1 MAQWRL
7 CHPLYARYMM
17 KDYMKLPVLYMRG
30 GTSKGAYLY
39 APDLPTDPTERDAMI
54 LSLYGSPD
62 VRQIDGIGGADP
74 LTSKLAIVGPAS
86 VEGCDVDYTFA
97 YVGIDT
103 AVVDYEGNCGNIS
116 SGVGIFAMLRGLVE
130 PVEPITVVRIHN
142 TNTHKI
148 IEAHIP
154 VQDGLPV
161 VTGDFAI
168 DGVPGTGAQI
178 MLYFQSPSGS
188 KTGKLLPTGN
198 VRDTITLEVGN
209 VHTAKNNHRIDV
221 SFVDSATPSVF
232 VKAKDLGY
240 TGTEMP
246 SDIEADAE
254 GLLDILEDIRRTAA
268 VRMGLAT
275 SKENASPAIPKICMV
290 GTASTYT
297 DIQGRVIEG
306 ASIDIVART
315 KALQVIH
322 KAYAVTGG
330 IATATAALIP
340 GTIVNDVVSKAAKRT
355 KTVTLGHPSGT
366 FTFNIDIDTE
376 SLCVTKAG
384 VARTARPIMDGIAY
398 VKVGTY

>member
-1 MAQWRL
+1 M
-7 CHPLYARYMM
+7 
-17 KDYMKLPVLYMRG
+17 
-30 GTSKGAYLY
+30 
-39 APDLPTDPTERDAMI
+39 
-54 LSLYGSPD
+54 
-62 VRQIDGIGGADP
+62 
-74 LTSKLAIVGPAS
+74 AIVGPS
-86 VEGCDVDYTFA
+86 TVEACDVDYTFG
-97 YVGIDT
+97 YVGIPD

-116 SGVGIFAMLRGLVE
+116 SGVGIFAILRGLVE

-154 VQDGLPV
+154 VQDGVPV
-161 VTGDFAI
+161 VTGDFSI

-198 VRDTITLEVGN
+198 VRDTITLERGN
-209 VHTAKNNHRIDV
+209 AHIAKNNHTLDV

-232 VKAKDLGY
+232 VKAEDLGY

-246 SDIEADAE
+246 SEIEMDTE
-254 GLLDILEDIRRTAA
+254 GLLDILEDIRRTGA

-275 SKENASPAIPKICMV
+275 SKESASPAIPKVCMV

-297 DIQGRVIEG
+297 DIQGRVIEEG
-306 ASIDIVART
+306 SIDIVART
-315 KALQVIH
+315 KALSAIH

-340 GTIVNDVVSKAAKRT
+340 GTVVNDVVSEEAKRT

-376 SLCVTKAG
+376 RLSVAKAG

-398 VKVGTY
+398 VSIKK

>member
-1 MAQWRL
+1 
-7 CHPLYARYMM
+7 M
-17 KDYMKLPVLYMRG
+17 KECLQLPVLYIRG
-30 GTSKGAYLY
+30 GTSKGAYLL
-39 APDLPTDPTERDAMI
+39 ASDLPSNASERDQII

-62 VRQIDGIGGADP
+62 IRQIDGIGGADP
-74 LTSKLAIVGPAS
+74 LTSKVAIVGPS
-86 VEGCDVDYTFA
+86 TVEACDVDYTFG
-97 YVGIDT
+97 YVGITD

-116 SGVGIFAMLRGLVE
+116 SGVGIFAILRGLVE
-130 PVEPITVVRIHN
+130 PVEPMTVVRIHN

-161 VTGDFAI
+161 VAGDFSI

-198 VRDTITLEVGN
+198 VRDTISLEKGN
-209 VHTAKNNHRIDV
+209 AHTAKKDHILDV

-232 VKAKDLGY
+232 VKAEDLGY
-240 TGTEMP
+240 VGTEMP
-246 SDIEADAE
+246 SEIETDPE
-254 GLLDILEDIRRTAA
+254 ELLDILEDIRRTGA

-275 SKENASPAIPKICMV
+275 SKENASPAIPKVCMV

-297 DIQGRVIEG
+297 DIQGRVIEDT
-306 ASIDIVART
+306 SIDIVART
-315 KALQVIH
+315 KALSAIH

-340 GTIVNDVVSKAAKRT
+340 GTVVHDVVSEESKRT
-355 KTVTLGHPSGT
+355 KMVTLGHPSGT

-376 SLCVTKAG
+376 KLSVAKAG

-398 VKVGTY
+398 VTTKK

>member
-1 MAQWRL
+1 
-7 CHPLYARYMM
+7 
-17 KDYMKLPVLYMRG
+17 
-30 GTSKGAYLY
+30 
-39 APDLPTDPTERDAMI
+39 
-54 LSLYGSPD
+54 
-62 VRQIDGIGGADP
+62 
-74 LTSKLAIVGPAS
+74 
-86 VEGCDVDYTFA
+86 
-97 YVGIDT
+97 
-103 AVVDYEGNCGNIS
+103 
-116 SGVGIFAMLRGLVE
+116 MLRGLVE

-154 VQDGLPV
+154 VQDGLSV

-188 KTGKLLPTGN
+188 KTGELLPTGN
-198 VRDTITLEVGN
+198 ARDTITLEVGN
-209 VHTAKNNHRIDV
+209 AYTAKNNHRIDV
-221 SFVDSATPSVF
+221 SFVDSATPGVF
-232 VKAKDLGY
+232 VKAEDLGY
-240 TGTEMP
+240 TGIEMP
-246 SDIEADAE
+246 SDIETDKE
-254 GLLDILEDIRRTAA
+254 GLLAILEDIRRTAA

-275 SKENASPAIPKICMV
+275 SKDSASPAIPKVCMV
-290 GTASTYT
+290 GTSCTYT

-340 GTIVNDVVSKAAKRT
+340 GTVVNDVVSEEAKRT

-376 SLCVTKAG
+376 SLYVTKAG

-398 VKVGTY
+398 VKVGKY

>member
-1 MAQWRL
+1 
-7 CHPLYARYMM
+7 M
-17 KDYMKLPVLYMRG
+17 KECLQLPVLYIRG
-30 GTSKGAYLY
+30 GTSKGAYLL
-39 APDLPTDPTERDAMI
+39 ASDLPSNASERDQVI

-74 LTSKLAIVGPAS
+74 LTSKVAIVGPS
-86 VEGCDVDYTFA
+86 TVEACDVDYTFG
-97 YVGIDT
+97 YVGIPD

-116 SGVGIFAMLRGLVE
+116 SGVGIFAILRGLVE

-154 VQDGLPV
+154 VQDGVPV
-161 VTGDFAI
+161 VTGDFSI

-198 VRDTITLEVGN
+198 VRDTITLERGN
-209 VHTAKNNHRIDV
+209 AHIAKNNHTLDV

-232 VKAKDLGY
+232 VKAEDLGY

-246 SDIEADAE
+246 SEIEMDTE
-254 GLLDILEDIRRTAA
+254 GLLDILEDIRRTGA

-275 SKENASPAIPKICMV
+275 SKESASPAIPKVCMV

-297 DIQGRVIEG
+297 DIQGRVIEEG
-306 ASIDIVART
+306 SIDIVART
-315 KALQVIH
+315 KALSAIH

-340 GTIVNDVVSKAAKRT
+340 GTVVNDVVSEEAKRT

-376 SLCVTKAG
+376 RLSVAKAG

-398 VKVGTY
+398 VSIKK

>member
-1 MAQWRL
+1 
-7 CHPLYARYMM
+7 M
-17 KDYMKLPVLYMRG
+17 KESLQLPVLYIRG
-30 GTSKGAYLY
+30 GTSKGAYLL
-39 APDLPTDPTERDAMI
+39 ASDLPSNASDRDQII

-74 LTSKLAIVGPAS
+74 LTRKVAIVGPS
-86 VEGCDVDYTFA
+86 TVEACDVDYTFG
-97 YVGIDT
+97 YVGITD

-116 SGVGIFAMLRGLVE
+116 SGVGIFAILRGLVE
-130 PVEPITVVRIHN
+130 PVEPMTVVCIHN

-161 VTGDFAI
+161 VAGDFSI

-188 KTGKLLPTGN
+188 KTGRLLPTGN
-198 VRDTITLEVGN
+198 VRDTISLEKGN
-209 VHTAKNNHRIDV
+209 AHTAKNNHTLDV

-232 VKAKDLGY
+232 VKAEDLGY
-240 TGTEMP
+240 VGTEMP
-246 SDIEADAE
+246 SEIEADAE
-254 GLLDILEDIRRTAA
+254 GLLDILEDIRRTGAI
-268 VRMGLAT
+268 RMGLAT
-275 SKENASPAIPKICMV
+275 SKESASLAIPKVCMV

-297 DIQGRVIEG
+297 EIQGRVIEG
-306 ASIDIVART
+306 TSIDIVART
-315 KALQVIH
+315 KALSAIH

-340 GTIVNDVVSKAAKRT
+340 GTVVNDVVSEESKRT

-376 SLCVTKAG
+376 RLSVAKAG

-398 VKVGTY
+398 ITIKK

>member
-1 MAQWRL
+1 
-7 CHPLYARYMM
+7 M
-17 KDYMKLPVLYMRG
+17 KECLQLPVLYIRG
-30 GTSKGAYLY
+30 GTSKGAYLL
-39 APDLPTDPTERDAMI
+39 ASDLPSNASDRDQII

-74 LTSKLAIVGPAS
+74 LTSKVAIVGPS
-86 VEGCDVDYTFA
+86 TVEACDVDYIFG
-97 YVGIDT
+97 YVGITD

-116 SGVGIFAMLRGLVE
+116 SGVGIFAILRGLVE
-130 PVEPITVVRIHN
+130 PVEPMTVVRIHN

-161 VTGDFAI
+161 VAGDFSI

-198 VRDTITLEVGN
+198 VRDTISLEKGN
-209 VHTAKNNHRIDV
+209 AHTAKNNHTLDV

-232 VKAKDLGY
+232 VKAEDLGY
-240 TGTEMP
+240 VGTEMP
-246 SDIEADAE
+246 SEIEADAE
-254 GLLDILEDIRRTAA
+254 GLLDILEDIRRTGA

-275 SKENASPAIPKICMV
+275 SKESASPAIPKVCMV

-297 DIQGRVIEG
+297 EIQGRVIEG

-315 KALQVIH
+315 KALSAIH

-340 GTIVNDVVSKAAKRT
+340 GTVVNDVVSEESKRT

-376 SLCVTKAG
+376 RLSVAKAG

-398 VKVGTY
+398 ITIKK

>member
-1 MAQWRL
+1 
-7 CHPLYARYMM
+7 M
-17 KDYMKLPVLYMRG
+17 KECLQLPVLYIRG
-30 GTSKGAYLY
+30 GTSKGAYLL
-39 APDLPTDPTERDAMI
+39 ASDLPSNASERDQVI

-74 LTSKLAIVGPAS
+74 LTSKVAIVGPS
-86 VEGCDVDYTFA
+86 TVEACDVDYTFG
-97 YVGIDT
+97 YVGIPD

-116 SGVGIFAMLRGLVE
+116 SGVGIFAILRGLVE

-154 VQDGLPV
+154 VQDGVPV
-161 VTGDFAI
+161 VTGEFSI

-198 VRDTITLEVGN
+198 VRDTITLERGN
-209 VHTAKNNHRIDV
+209 AHIAKNNHTLDV

-232 VKAKDLGY
+232 VKAEDLGY

-246 SDIEADAE
+246 SEIEMDTE
-254 GLLDILEDIRRTAA
+254 GLLDILEDIRRTGA

-275 SKENASPAIPKICMV
+275 SKESASPAIPKVCMV

-297 DIQGRVIEG
+297 DIQGRVIEEG
-306 ASIDIVART
+306 SIDIVART
-315 KALQVIH
+315 KALSAIH

-340 GTIVNDVVSKAAKRT
+340 GTVVNDVVSEEAKRT

-376 SLCVTKAG
+376 RLSVAKAG

-398 VKVGTY
+398 VSIKK

>member
-1 MAQWRL
+1 
-7 CHPLYARYMM
+7 MM
-17 KDYMKLPVLYMRG
+17 KECLQLPVLYIRG
-30 GTSKGAYLY
+30 GTSKGAYLL
-39 APDLPTDPTERDAMI
+39 ASDLPSNASERDQVI

-74 LTSKLAIVGPAS
+74 LTSKVAIVGPS
-86 VEGCDVDYTFA
+86 TVEACDVDYTFG
-97 YVGIDT
+97 YVGIPD

-116 SGVGIFAMLRGLVE
+116 SGVGIFAILRGLVE

-154 VQDGLPV
+154 VQDGVPV
-161 VTGDFAI
+161 VTGDFSI

-198 VRDTITLEVGN
+198 VRDTITLERGN
-209 VHTAKNNHRIDV
+209 AHIAKNNHTLDV

-232 VKAKDLGY
+232 VKAEDLGY

-246 SDIEADAE
+246 SEIEMDTE
-254 GLLDILEDIRRTAA
+254 GLLDILEDIRRTGA

-275 SKENASPAIPKICMV
+275 SKESASPAIPKVCMV

-297 DIQGRVIEG
+297 DIQGRVIEEG
-306 ASIDIVART
+306 SIDIVART
-315 KALQVIH
+315 KALSAIH

-340 GTIVNDVVSKAAKRT
+340 GTVVNDVVSEEAKRT

-376 SLCVTKAG
+376 RLSVAKAG

-398 VKVGTY
+398 VSIKK